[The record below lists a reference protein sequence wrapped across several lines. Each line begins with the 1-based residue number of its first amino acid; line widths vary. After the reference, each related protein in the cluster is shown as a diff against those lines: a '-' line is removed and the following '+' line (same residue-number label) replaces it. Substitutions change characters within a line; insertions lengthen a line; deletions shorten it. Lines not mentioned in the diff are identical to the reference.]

1 MRYQLGCDLSYRI
14 KSETLFIFNVEVAEL
29 VRHKDLRE
37 MLTIK
42 PDLQRRRYTVPDNKN
57 RYTGVLAPPGDLSLS
72 YSAEVD
78 LQVHRADPATVDEMP
93 LPTLPLDIL
102 PFLLPSRFVSSD
114 RLAPFAEREFGR
126 MPKGH
131 QRVTAI
137 CNWLY
142 ENIDYKRG
150 SSNEETTA
158 DESLLKRAGV
168 CRDFAHLGIAFCRAL
183 NIPARFVSC
192 YAYGLEPCDFHAVFE
207 AYLSGRSDLP
217 LHGGR
222 VPSWLANRMTRLGVV
237 ISEAIVLE
245 YGREELL
252 RRLAHPFWFQ
262 SFGAVM
268 GMDWHSSGITT
279 SVLGASKRGW
289 RRSLTNS
296 ASTSAEDAAGIRAG
310 RRTSSRASATVSALM
325 ARRVHGAPYRFSDPA
340 ASRLRMA
347 ERIVIPTRCQTAPSM

>member
-1 MRYQLGCDLSYRI
+1 VRYKLGCNLSYRVE
-14 KSETLFIFNVEVAEL
+14 SETLFIFNVEVAEL

-37 MLTIK
+37 RLIIK

-57 RYTGVLAPPGDLSLS
+57 RYRGVLAPPGDLSLS

-93 LPTLPLDIL
+93 LSTLPLDIL

-114 RLAPFAEREFGR
+114 RLALFAEREFSR
-126 MPKGH
+126 LPKGH

-150 SSNEETTA
+150 SSDEETTA

-207 AYLSGRSDLP
+207 AYLAGRWWLFDATRQANLDGLVRIGVGRDAAEIAFAMP
-217 LHGGR
+217 YGDMEPTGMNIWIERAHGGEPAQR
-222 VPSWLANRMTRLGVV
+222 TTDA
-237 ISEAIVLE
+237 IST
-245 YGREELL
+245 EEP
-252 RRLAHPFWFQ
+252 APN
-262 SFGAVM
+262 A
-268 GMDWHSSGITT
+268 
-279 SVLGASKRGW
+279 GAS
-289 RRSLTNS
+289 
-296 ASTSAEDAAGIRAG
+296 
-310 RRTSSRASATVSALM
+310 
-325 ARRVHGAPYRFSDPA
+325 
-340 ASRLRMA
+340 
-347 ERIVIPTRCQTAPSM
+347 